1 MQHPIHTLL
10 RAAVVL
16 STLLL
21 GARTQAYAGPILAFG
36 AGHPYTPE
44 TIYLV
49 DLGGNATPLH
59 SFAFIHAPNSFTFD
73 VDNETL
79 VMHDT
84 NPDAVVRFDLGAFAF
99 LGALH
104 QGAPLGEVFCVRP
117 FGTGDYLV
125 ADSVFT
131 APNGFETSVRLV
143 RADGSGVATLF
154 TTSAWDAQIRALA
167 EDLATGEILA
177 GLLTI
182 GPPGTAPSLIRIAP
196 DTGTFTVLDP
206 TPRSITALVQDHRDG
221 AVIYGAYDGGIWRR
235 APNGA
240 VETLIPATHPSNIT
254 ASSLAFDR
262 AEENGVLVA
271 GGSGRLARIA
281 FTPGGPASVVA
292 VHAPGA
298 SLGLPAVKDIAFVGE
313 RNIAS
318 HRAGQLR
325 WQFELSFPGEG
336 GGIYALA
343 LSLTGFTP
351 GIPLGNRTIPLVP
364 DAVFFASLN
373 GSLAP
378 ILQDNVGV
386 LDAQGRATVTLDLS
400 VFGGVDPNARVW
412 VAAATIDGAAP
423 FGLRTISK
431 PSILVLR

>member
-1 MQHPIHTLL
+1 MQHPTQTLL

-21 GARTQAYAGPILAFG
+21 GVRAQAYDTPILAFG
-36 AGHPYTPE
+36 AGHPYAPE

-49 DLGGNATPLH
+49 DLAGNATTLH
-59 SFAFIHAPNSFTFD
+59 SFPLISVPNSFTFD
-73 VDNETL
+73 GDNETL

-84 NPDAVVRFDLGAFAF
+84 NPDAVVRFDLGVPGV
-99 LGALH
+99 LGVLH
-104 QGAPLGEVFCVRP
+104 QGAPLEEVFCVRP

-125 ADSVFT
+125 ADSHFT
-131 APNGFETSVRLV
+131 AATGFETSVRLV
-143 RADGSGVATLF
+143 RADGSGVATVF
-154 TTSAWDAQIRALA
+154 TTSAWDAQIRAVA

-206 TPRSITALVQDHRDG
+206 TPRNITALVQDHRDG
-221 AVIYGAYDGGIWRR
+221 AVIYGAWDGGIWRR

-240 VETLIPATHPSNIT
+240 VETLIPANHPSNIT

-262 AEENGVLVA
+262 AQGNGVLVA
-271 GGSGRLARIA
+271 GGSGRIARID
-281 FTPGGPASVVA
+281 FTPGGAAAVVA
-292 VHAPGA
+292 VHAPGT

-336 GGIYALA
+336 GGTYALA
-343 LSLTGFTP
+343 LSLTGFAP
-351 GIPLGNRTIPLVP
+351 GIVLGNRTVPLVP
-364 DAVFFASLN
+364 DALFFASLD
-373 GSLAP
+373 GSLAS
-378 ILQDNVGV
+378 ILQDNIGV
-386 LDAQGRATVTLDLS
+386 LDAEGRATVTLDLS
-400 VFGGVDPNARVW
+400 PFGAVDPHARVW
-412 VAAATIDGAAP
+412 VAAVTIDGAAP